1 MDTFQNIAFVLM
13 AVGFWFALQ
22 KWILPK
28 LGVPT

>member
-1 MDTFQNIAFVLM
+1 MNDLLLM
-13 AVGFWFALQ
+13 GGFLLFWFALQ

>member
-1 MDTFQNIAFVLM
+1 MKEILVVAGVV
-13 AVGFWFALQ
+13 VGWIILQ